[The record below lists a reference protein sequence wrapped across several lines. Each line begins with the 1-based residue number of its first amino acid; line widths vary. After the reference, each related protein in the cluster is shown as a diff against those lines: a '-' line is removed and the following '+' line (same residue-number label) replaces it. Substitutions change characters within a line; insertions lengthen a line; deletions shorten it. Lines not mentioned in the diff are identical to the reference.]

1 VSIEWFIGAK
11 TNVAY
16 NALDRHVEA
25 GKGDT
30 VRPPASA
37 STVSCPTQCIDQM
50 VLETQPP
57 HKHVNLLMFDNKLMI
72 LGGG

>member
-1 VSIEWFIGAK
+1 MSIEWFIGAK

-37 STVSCPTQCIDQM
+37 RTVSYLTQYI
-50 VLETQPP
+50 
-57 HKHVNLLMFDNKLMI
+57 N
-72 LGGG
+72 